1 MKFIASVISICILV
15 PIVLLI
21 LFTPKPCEHEG
32 MVTMYSFTSY
42 NSTAHNSVSP
52 YCQDCGER
60 FQSQLFEGTLVD
72 QSYLEAIKVHS
83 DGSEIVP
90 GEYYTITA
98 LVTRADY
105 GYGLY
110 DTPNVCCKLENE
122 DYIIYF
128 DVEFKAELANVVKS
142 LTEDDTITFR
152 GRFYD
157 EGCGFTD
164 CELIEISKNHVS

>member
-1 MKFIASVISICILV
+1 MRFITSLVTMCIFL
-15 PIVLLI
+15 PI
-21 LFTPKPCEHEG
+21 LFLIIFTPEPCEHEE

-42 NSTAHNSVSP
+42 KSTAQNSVRE
-52 YCQDCGER
+52 YCRDCGER
-60 FQSQLFEGTLVD
+60 FQRQLFKGTLVD
-72 QSYLEAIKVHS
+72 QSYLETF
-83 DGSEIVP
+83 GGNELVP
-90 GEYYTITA
+90 GEYYTVTA

-128 DVEFKAELANVVKS
+128 DVEFKDELNDIVKS
-142 LTEDDTITFR
+142 ITEDEVITFR

-157 EGCGFTD
+157 QGCGFTD
-164 CELIEISKNHVS
+164 CELIVK